1 MQERYLSPAL
11 QDEDAISRL
20 VAPLAG
26 VEAEVYNDLWNAV
39 IERKLKP
46 GAKIE
51 ELVLSEIYGVSRTVV
66 RKVLVIMEQ
75 EGIVSLP
82 LNRGAYVAS
91 PSFRDAQELL
101 EATTA
106 MLATIVEELAMHPD
120 RITAEHRRKL
130 AEHSRAQQKAETEQD
145 PNSSLRLLLEYL
157 LLLAVIHA
165 NRLMAGTVE
174 RTGNRLAVALSLFQG
189 APAPG
194 SRAEFSETLTLN
206 ILEGQHAKA
215 VAHLRA
221 FCDALSRTLRPHIAD
236 GAVDLRAIL
245 GHRKGEGP
253 GR

>member
-11 QDEDAISRL
+11 HDQDATSRL
-20 VAPLAG
+20 IAPLVG
-26 VEAEVYNDLWNAV
+26 VEAEIYNDLWNAV

-51 ELVLSEIYGVSRTVV
+51 ELVLSEIYGISRTVV

-101 EATTA
+101 EATA
-106 MLATIVEELAMHPD
+106 ALLAGIVGELAMHPD
-120 RITAEHRRKL
+120 RITVEHRQMLSDHAK
-130 AEHSRAQQKAETEQD
+130 AQRKAESEQD
-145 PNSSLRLLLEYL
+145 VHASLRLQMEYL
-157 LLLAVIHA
+157 ILLAVIHD
-165 NRLMAGTVE
+165 NRLMAGSVE

-194 SRAEFSETLTLN
+194 SRAEFSETLTRH
-206 ILEGQHAKA
+206 ILEGEHAEA
-215 VAHLRA
+215 LAHLHT
-221 FCDALSRTLRPHIAD
+221 FVEGVGRTLRPQPED
-236 GAVDLRAIL
+236 GAVDLREIL
-245 GHRKGEGP
+245 GHRRSERP
-253 GR
+253 AH

>member
-11 QDEDAISRL
+11 QGEDAISRL

-120 RITAEHRRKL
+120 RITANHVLKL
-130 AEHSRAQQKAETEQD
+130 VEHS
-145 PNSSLRLLLEYL
+145 
-157 LLLAVIHA
+157 
-165 NRLMAGTVE
+165 MA
-174 RTGNRLAVALSLFQG
+174 
-189 APAPG
+189 
-194 SRAEFSETLTLN
+194 
-206 ILEGQHAKA
+206 
-215 VAHLRA
+215 
-221 FCDALSRTLRPHIAD
+221 
-236 GAVDLRAIL
+236 
-245 GHRKGEGP
+245 
-253 GR
+253 

>member
-1 MQERYLSPAL
+1 MQVRYLSPAL

-101 EATTA
+101 ETTTA

-120 RITAEHRRKL
+120 RITAEHRQKL

-145 PNSSLRLLLEYL
+145 SNSSLRLLLEYL

-165 NRLMAGTVE
+165 NRLMAGNVE

-194 SRAEFSETLTLN
+194 SRAEFSETLTQN

-221 FCDALSRTLRPHIAD
+221 FFGAVSRTLRPHVAD